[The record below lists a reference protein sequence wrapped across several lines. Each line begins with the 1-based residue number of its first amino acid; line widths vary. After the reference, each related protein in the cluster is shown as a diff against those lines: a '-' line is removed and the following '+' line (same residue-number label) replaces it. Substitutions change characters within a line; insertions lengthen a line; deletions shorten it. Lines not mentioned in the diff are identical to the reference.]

1 MTDTPEKIEDVS
13 FIAAT
18 DTSSPPPK
26 GMTPRPGQIVCGDI
40 DMRIDTDGTWFY
52 HGSPI
57 TRKKLVQLFSTVVR
71 RDEDGAYWLITP
83 AEMAQIKVDDAPF
96 LAVEMIVTNDNGVK
110 SLKFRTN
117 VEKWFTA
124 DASHPIRV
132 DIDSQTNEPR
142 PYIVLAEDGTEARI
156 TRTIFYDLVNSAE
169 VANINGKD
177 MFVIESA
184 GARFILGP
192 ASEAE

>member
-13 FIAAT
+13 FATAT
-18 DTSSPPPK
+18 DTSCPPPK

-40 DMRIDTDGTWFY
+40 DMHIDTNGTWFY

-83 AEMAQIKVDDAPF
+83 AEMARIKVDDAPF

-117 VEKWFTA
+117 VDKWVTA
-124 DASHPIRV
+124 GPDHPIRV

-142 PYIVLAEDGTEARI
+142 PYLVLSEDGTEARI
-156 TRTIFYDLVNSAE
+156 VRAIFYDLVNDAE
-169 VANINGKD
+169 VADINGED
-177 MFVIESA
+177 MLVTESA
-184 GARFILGP
+184 GSRFVLGP
-192 ASEAE
+192 ASEDA

>member
-13 FIAAT
+13 FTTVT
-18 DTSSPPPK
+18 DTSCPPPR

-71 RDEDGAYWLITP
+71 RDEDGDYWLITP
-83 AEMAQIKVDDAPF
+83 AEMARIKVDDAPF

-132 DIDSQTNEPR
+132 DIDSQTNQPR
-142 PYIVLAEDGTEARI
+142 PYIILSEDGTEARI
-156 TRTIFYDLVNSAE
+156 TRAIFYDLVNSAE

-177 MFVIESA
+177 MLVIESA
-184 GARFILGP
+184 GAQFILGP
-192 ASEAE
+192 ATEDK